1 MDTTRKSVGD
11 DVHIR
16 VKVFSTGGTIEK
28 IYDEHDG
35 TLHNSPSRFDHILT
49 RMRLPSVQIDHH
61 GLMGKDSLDMTPA
74 DRLLIKES
82 VESVM
87 SSFDAV
93 LIVHGTDTLEQTG
106 TLLHNEIKKP
116 TVPII
121 LTGAMR
127 PFEFRD
133 TDAFQNVYES
143 LIACRLLPP
152 GVYCVMHSKVL
163 RFPGVRKNH
172 ELLTFVK
179 SEAGE
184 DATGAC

>member
-1 MDTTRKSVGD
+1 MDTFRKTMGE

-28 IYDEHDG
+28 IYDEHAG
-35 TLHNSPSRFDHILT
+35 ILHNMPSRFDHILSQ
-49 RMRLPSVQIDHH
+49 MRLPSVQIDHH

-74 DRLLIKES
+74 DRQLIKES
-82 VESVM
+82 VEGAM
-87 SSFDAV
+87 SSYDAI
-93 LIVHGTDTLEQTG
+93 LIVHGTDTLEETG
-106 TLLHNEIKKP
+106 ELLCSELKQPEI
-116 TVPII
+116 PII

-143 LIACRLLPP
+143 LIACRLVAP

-163 RFPGVRKNH
+163 RFPGVRKDH
-172 ELLTFVK
+172 GLLTFVK
-179 SEAGE
+179 GE
-184 DATGAC
+184 TCAVATDAC

>member
-1 MDTTRKSVGD
+1 MDTHRKTIGD

-28 IYDEHDG
+28 IYDEHAG
-35 TLHNSPSRFDHILT
+35 ILHNSPSRFDHILT
-49 RMRLPSVQIDHH
+49 RMRLSSVQIDHQ
-61 GLMGKDSLDMTPA
+61 GLMGKDSLDMTNA
-74 DRLLIKES
+74 DRKLIKES
-82 VESVM
+82 VEDVM

-93 LIVHGTDTLEQTG
+93 VIVHGTDTLEKTG
-106 TLLHNEIKKP
+106 MILHHEIKDVKIP
-116 TVPII
+116 VI

-143 LIACRLLPP
+143 LIACRLVQP

-172 ELLTFVK
+172 KLLTFVK
-179 SEAGE
+179 TQ
-184 DATGAC
+184 DKQNATSIC